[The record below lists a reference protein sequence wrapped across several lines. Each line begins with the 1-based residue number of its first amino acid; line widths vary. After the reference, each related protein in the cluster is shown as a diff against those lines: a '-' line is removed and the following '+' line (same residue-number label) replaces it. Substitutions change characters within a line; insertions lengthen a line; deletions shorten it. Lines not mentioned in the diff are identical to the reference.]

1 MKTVNLQRSSNRP
14 FLLEVQHVLSREGM
28 GGRDKRLH
36 CVLDWGYVGDLGMS
50 KETGGPAFPMPA
62 SEWSGADSGMDLR
75 DYFATKAMAGDW
87 AAQDSEDIGAFPCD
101 VDEEIL
107 IKRAQLYYRMAD
119 AMLKTRSK

>member
-1 MKTVNLQRSSNRP
+1 
-14 FLLEVQHVLSREGM
+14 
-28 GGRDKRLH
+28 
-36 CVLDWGYVGDLGMS
+36 MS
-50 KETGGPAFPMPA
+50 KETGGYAFPIPN
-62 SEWSGADSGMDLR
+62 ADYQTFQPSTVEEYKRIQSGMTLR